1 MSKKYFILNL
11 DLLYDP
17 SYLSV
22 KRLNARGRQEWFEN
36 SFVPTLAY
44 IDQVIDNI
52 DDYDRDSRD
61 YWYILIEL
69 RKKIVNIAIYVGVL
83 VYGEDGKLIPHTE
96 LKDDDYDKKLAK
108 KLINYTEQLDEHR
121 DRNVQDIIPDFY
133 EYIK

>member
-69 RKKIVNIAIYVGVL
+69 RKKIVNIAIYMKVIVYVDDSKL
-83 VYGEDGKLIPHTE
+83 VENTKLQENNH
-96 LKDDDYDKKLAK
+96 DKKLAK
-108 KLINYTEQLDEHR
+108 KLADYTKQLDKHR
-121 DRNVQDIIPDFY
+121 GQDVTDIIPGFY